1 MSASFK
7 SNDTSIADILR
18 QIDSGEVQLPDFQRG
33 WVWDDGRIRALVASI
48 MKSYPVGALMF
59 LEYGGDTVRF
69 KRRLFTGAT
78 KDATPDYLVL
88 DGQQR
93 LTSIYN
99 AMYCQ
104 TAVPTRTDKG
114 QEIERYYYL
123 DIKKC
128 LDEDVDTVDA
138 ILSIPEDRMVK
149 TDFGRKVELDLT
161 SREKEFEHQ
170 MFPLN
175 IVFDTAA
182 WVAWTNGCRQYHG
195 YGNLEVMQRI
205 DAFTS
210 EVLTQIQLYKVP
222 VISLEKETPKEAVCQ
237 VFENVNTGGV
247 SLTVF
252 ELVTASFAAD
262 DFALREDW
270 EGDTKKGLPG
280 RHGRMKSASQLLEGV
295 TSTDFL
301 QSLTLVSR
309 YWRSLSEDDGRAVTC
324 KRKDMLS
331 LELGDYKKYADL
343 VEQGFVQS
351 AQFLGEQR
359 IFSTRDIP
367 YSTQLVP
374 MSALFAILGKR
385 AQDSV
390 VRKKLARWYWCG
402 VLGEMYGGA
411 NETRYA
417 SDVTGF
423 TAWVD
428 DDERVPD
435 TVERAN
441 FYPTRLLTLQ
451 TRQSAAYK
459 GVMAL
464 VLKHGA
470 VDFMSGTPMDF
481 TFYNDNPV
489 DIHHIFPQDY
499 CKKCGYPRRRWNSVV
514 NKTPI
519 SAHTN
524 RVVKGSAPSVYAR
537 KIEADDH
544 VTAEDFDVYMASH
557 VVDVD
562 LLRADDFDGYF
573 VERAKGIISL
583 ISDAMGKPV
592 TNLDGDDVVEGFG
605 AALGRR

>member
-1 MSASFK
+1 MAASFK

-78 KDATPDYLVL
+78 KDATPDFLVL

-123 DIKKC
+123 DIEKC

-149 TDFGRKVELDLT
+149 SDFGRKVELDLT

-270 EGDTKKGLPG
+270 EGDVKKGLLG
-280 RHGRMKSASQLLEGV
+280 RHGRMKNASQLLEGV

-324 KRKDMLS
+324 KRKDVLS

-343 VEQGFVQS
+343 VEKGFVQS

-428 DDERVPD
+428 DDEKVPD
-435 TVERAN
+435 TVDRAN

-459 GVMAL
+459 GIMAL
-464 VLKHGA
+464 VLKQGA

-537 KIEADDH
+537 KIEADNH
-544 VTAEDFDVYMASH
+544 VTAEDFDVFMASH

-562 LLRADDFDGYF
+562 LLRADDFNGYF

-605 AALGRR
+605 AALNVR